1 MNYNDY
7 PILSDEQY
15 KLMQD
20 KFNEQNYFDRKENS
34 YSIYLNL
41 KECTNSI
48 TFLYQK
54 VNAQICEQLKIAKQS
69 LEKATSN
76 FEATFNLPN
85 KQAAVK
91 ETNLFNLLKNLA
103 KIQKKLAN
111 WLKFEQKEYFRQFIL
126 NLLED
131 VSNILFGLLNAVENS
146 EIRLFKHF

>member
-1 MNYNDY
+1 
-7 PILSDEQY
+7 
-15 KLMQD
+15 MQN

-41 KECTNSI
+41 KECANSI

-85 KQAAVK
+85 KQTVVK
-91 ETNLFNLLKNLA
+91 EINLFNLLKNLA
-103 KIQKKLAN
+103 KIQKKLG
-111 WLKFEQKEYFRQFIL
+111 
-126 NLLED
+126 NL
-131 VSNILFGLLNAVENS
+131 V
-146 EIRLFKHF
+146 